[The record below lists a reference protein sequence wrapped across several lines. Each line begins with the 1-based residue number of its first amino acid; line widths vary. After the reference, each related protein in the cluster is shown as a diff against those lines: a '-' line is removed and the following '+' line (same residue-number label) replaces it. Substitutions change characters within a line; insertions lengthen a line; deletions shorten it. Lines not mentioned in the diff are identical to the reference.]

1 MAWNAFYALGI
12 VAVHDGRYDEAAS
25 WFGKAGQANSS
36 SVGIL
41 LYAKACA
48 LALAGRLDEA
58 ATAAKQAMEVRPG
71 LRMRLLSETG
81 MAPSIAARFIEGARL
96 LALPE

>member
-1 MAWNAFYALGI
+1 M
-12 VAVHDGRYDEAAS
+12 
-25 WFGKAGQANSS
+25 
-36 SVGIL
+36 
-41 LYAKACA
+41 
-48 LALAGRLDEA
+48 ALAGRLDEA